1 VSAYDNDPRVTDLT
15 GKGGAFAVTA
25 VPDRAPI
32 MMVRSN
38 VEGGFTAWQPGEE
51 WAFAAEK
58 PVFPTADEA
67 IRSLIGEPL

>member
-32 MMVRSN
+32 MMVRS
-38 VEGGFTAWQPGEE
+38 FTAWQPGEE